1 MRSALK
7 TREKTILA
15 LRFGALGL
23 APVLI
28 GIGFFRQEH
37 LDVLQKAVRICLE
50 CIGIG
55 GGGGSPGS
63 G

>member
-15 LRFGALGL
+15 LRLGALGL

-28 GIGFFRQEH
+28 GIGLFRQEH

-55 GGGGSPGS
+55 
-63 G
+63 